1 MECQIRQWRIED
13 KVQLAHILNNKKI
26 LMNLRDGIPYPY
38 TIKDAEEYIQNMLS
52 SDNNQTFAF
61 AISVDDQV
69 IGSIGVFRQDNIH
82 YRTAE
87 MGYYI
92 AEAYWGKGYASSA
105 VKQVCQYVFHH
116 TDIIRIFAEPFVYNM
131 ASCRVLEKA
140 GFQLEGILRSN
151 SEKNGKIL
159 DMKMYA
165 IIKDEVI

>member
-38 TIKDAEEYIQNMLS
+38 TINDAEEYIQNMLS